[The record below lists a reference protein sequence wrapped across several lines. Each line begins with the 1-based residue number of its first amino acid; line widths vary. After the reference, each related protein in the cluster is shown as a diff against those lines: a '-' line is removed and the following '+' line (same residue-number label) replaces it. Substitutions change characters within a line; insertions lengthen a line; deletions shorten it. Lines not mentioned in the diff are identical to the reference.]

1 MPGAK
6 TWPIPDRRLPGG
18 QRRVMKNQKVMMLML
33 ATVIVS
39 AAGGVTSV
47 SAVQLKKLQNDGK
60 ELAILDPREEGTYG
74 SGHLLHA
81 VNIPLSKLELNV
93 DSLVPRLSTRIVLA
107 DGGEGTAERAAV
119 RLQEL
124 GYTNVAVLKGGYRA
138 WKKAGYEI
146 FSGMSVPGKAFG
158 EWIAVHY
165 NTPQITAEDLHR
177 KIVNGENVLI
187 LDSRPANEYAD
198 MNIPGSINVP
208 GSELVYRFP
217 ELGVKPETLVV
228 VNCAGRTRSIIGA
241 QSLINAGVKNKVV
254 ALNGGTMA
262 WQTSGFE
269 LEHGS
274 KRDAPKP
281 SEQHF
286 QQALEAAQKVA
297 DRYGVKTIDAQ
308 TLATFKADK
317 DRTVY
322 LIDLR
327 TPEEYRAGHRPDSS
341 YGWGVQL
348 VQGMDKYAATRHA
361 RIVLVDNYLVRA
373 LMTASWLVQADWPET
388 YVLADP
394 FRGVELTSGDYKPV
408 SLGLSKQTLPAIDA
422 AKLREMLNTNSA
434 TVVDAA
440 DSSSYAKGHI
450 PGAWFV
456 IRARL
461 GESINRMPLSENLV
475 VTGNNATLAALTA
488 QDLARLTGKSV
499 SVLAGG
505 NAAWQKAGLPMKS
518 GMERPGTQVDD
529 IFVQPFL
536 WGQLDPA
543 SAEFRKA
550 ADDYLAWELQLPA
563 QLERAKE
570 TDFKL
575 VK

>member
-1 MPGAK
+1 MEY
-6 TWPIPDRRLPGG
+6 
-18 QRRVMKNQKVMMLML
+18 KNVVVLMFAAL
-33 ATVIVS
+33 TASSADTFTRIS
-39 AAGGVTSV
+39 AA
-47 SAVQLKKLQNDGK
+47 ALRALENDGK
-60 ELAILDPREEGTYG
+60 ELAILDPREEGSYG
-74 SGHLLHA
+74 LGHLLHG

-93 DSLVPRLSTRIVLA
+93 DVLVPRRSTRIVLT

-119 RLQEL
+119 RLKEL
-124 GYTNVAVLKGGYRA
+124 GYTNLAALQGGYPA
-138 WKKAGYEI
+138 WKQAGYEI

-158 EWIAVHY
+158 EWIALHY
-165 NTPQITAEDLHR
+165 ETPEITAEDLHR
-177 KIVNGENVLI
+177 RIANGENVLI

-208 GSELVYRFP
+208 GSELVYRFQ

-228 VNCAGRTRSIIGA
+228 VNCAGRTRSIVGA

-274 KRDAPKP
+274 KRHAQEP
-281 SEQHF
+281 SGQHL

-297 DRYGVKTIDAQ
+297 DRYGVRTIDAQ
-308 TLATFKADK
+308 TLAKFKAEK
-317 DRTVY
+317 DRTLYV
-322 LIDLR
+322 IDLR

-348 VQGMDKYAATRHA
+348 VQGMDKYAATRHG

-394 FRGVELTSGDYKPV
+394 FRGVELTAGDYKPAI
-408 SLGLSKQTLPAIDA
+408 LGLSKQTPPAVDA
-422 AKLREMLNTNSA
+422 AKLSGMLKTNST
-434 TVVDAA
+434 TVIDVAS
-440 DSSSYAKGHI
+440 SSSYIRGHI

-461 GESINRMPLSENLV
+461 GASIQKMPPSASFV
-475 VTGNNATLAALTA
+475 VTGNETALAALTA
-488 QDLARLTGKSV
+488 EELAKITGKPV
-499 SVLAGG
+499 NVLKGG
-505 NAAWQKAGLPMKS
+505 NAAWRNAGLPLNS
-518 GMERPGTQVDD
+518 GMEKPGNPVDD

-543 SAEFRKA
+543 STEFRKA
-550 ADDYLAWELQLPA
+550 ANDYLAWELQLPEQLNRA
-563 QLERAKE
+563 QE
-570 TDFKL
+570 TNFKL
-575 VK
+575 AGK

>member
-1 MPGAK
+1 
-6 TWPIPDRRLPGG
+6 
-18 QRRVMKNQKVMMLML
+18 MKDIQVVVLIL
-33 ATVIVS
+33 AAVTVS
-39 AAGGVTSV
+39 AAGSFTRV

-74 SGHLLHA
+74 RGHLLHA

-93 DSLVPRLSTRIVLA
+93 ELLVTRRSTRIVVA

-119 RLQEL
+119 RLKEL
-124 GYTNVAVLKGGYRA
+124 GYTNLAVLKGGYQA
-138 WKKAGYEI
+138 WEQAGYEI

-165 NTPQITAEDLHR
+165 NTPEITAEDLHR
-177 KIVNGENVLI
+177 KIANGEDVLI

-208 GSELVYRFP
+208 GSELVYRFG
-217 ELGVKPETLVV
+217 ELGIKPETLVV

-241 QSLINAGVKNKVV
+241 QSLINAGVKNQVV
-254 ALNGGTMA
+254 ALNGGTMS

-274 KRDAPKP
+274 KRRAPEP
-281 SEQHF
+281 SGQHL

-308 TLATFKADK
+308 TLAKFKAEK

-322 LIDLR
+322 VIDLR

-361 RIVLVDNYLVRA
+361 RVVLVDNYLVRA

-394 FRGVELTSGDYKPV
+394 FRGG
-408 SLGLSKQTLPAIDA
+408 
-422 AKLREMLNTNSA
+422 
-434 TVVDAA
+434 
-440 DSSSYAKGHI
+440 
-450 PGAWFV
+450 
-456 IRARL
+456 
-461 GESINRMPLSENLV
+461 
-475 VTGNNATLAALTA
+475 
-488 QDLARLTGKSV
+488 
-499 SVLAGG
+499 
-505 NAAWQKAGLPMKS
+505 
-518 GMERPGTQVDD
+518 
-529 IFVQPFL
+529 
-536 WGQLDPA
+536 
-543 SAEFRKA
+543 
-550 ADDYLAWELQLPA
+550 
-563 QLERAKE
+563 
-570 TDFKL
+570 
-575 VK
+575 

>member
-1 MPGAK
+1 MEY
-6 TWPIPDRRLPGG
+6 
-18 QRRVMKNQKVMMLML
+18 KNAVVLTF
-33 ATVIVS
+33 AVVAASSADTFTRVS
-39 AAGGVTSV
+39 AA
-47 SAVQLKKLQNDGK
+47 ALKALENDGK
-60 ELAILDPREEGTYG
+60 ELAILDPREEGSYG
-74 SGHLLHA
+74 LGHLLHA
-81 VNIPLSKLELNV
+81 VNIPLSKLELNM
-93 DSLVPRLSTRIVLA
+93 DALVPRRSTRIVLT

-119 RLQEL
+119 RLKEL
-124 GYTNVAVLKGGYRA
+124 GYTSLAVLEDGYPA
-138 WKKAGYEI
+138 WKRAGYEI

-158 EWIAVHY
+158 EWIALHY
-165 NTPQITAEDLHR
+165 ETPEITAEDLHR
-177 KIVNGENVLI
+177 KIANGEDVLI

-208 GSELVYRFP
+208 GSELVYRFQ
-217 ELGVKPETLVV
+217 ELGVKPKTLVV

-241 QSLINAGVKNKVV
+241 QSLINAGVKNQVV

-274 KRDAPKP
+274 KRHAPEP
-281 SEQHF
+281 SGQNL
-286 QQALEAAQKVA
+286 QQPLEAAQKVA
-297 DRYGVKTIDAQ
+297 DRYGVRTIDAQ
-308 TLATFKADK
+308 TLAKFKAEK

-322 LIDLR
+322 VIDLR

-348 VQGMDKYAATRHA
+348 VQGMDKYAATRRG

-394 FRGVELTSGDYKPV
+394 FRGVKLTAGDYKPAI
-408 SLGLSKQTLPAIDA
+408 LGLGKQTPPAVDA
-422 AKLREMLNTNSA
+422 AKLSEMLKTNGA
-434 TVVDAA
+434 TVVDVAS
-440 DSSSYAKGHI
+440 SSSYVKGHI

-456 IRARL
+456 TRARL
-461 GESINRMPLSENLV
+461 GESIKKMPPSAGFV
-475 VTGNNATLAALTA
+475 VTGNETALAALTSEE
-488 QDLARLTGKSV
+488 LAKLTGKPV
-499 SVLAGG
+499 NVLEGG
-505 NAAWQKAGLPMKS
+505 NAAWRSAGLPLNS
-518 GMERPGTQVDD
+518 GMEKLGNPVDD

-550 ADDYLAWELQLPA
+550 ANDYLAWELQLPEQLNRA
-563 QLERAKE
+563 QE
-570 TDFKL
+570 TNFKL
-575 VK
+575 AGK

>member
-1 MPGAK
+1 
-6 TWPIPDRRLPGG
+6 
-18 QRRVMKNQKVMMLML
+18 MKNGRVVVLML
-33 ATVIVS
+33 ATLTVS
-39 AAGGVTSV
+39 AADSFTRV

-60 ELAILDPREEGTYG
+60 ELAILDPREEGAYG
-74 SGHLLHA
+74 LGHLLHA

-93 DSLVPRLSTRIVLA
+93 DLLVPRRSTRIVLA
-107 DGGEGTAERAAV
+107 DGAEGTAERAAV
-119 RLQEL
+119 RLKEL
-124 GYTNVAVLKGGYRA
+124 GYTNLAVLKGGYQA
-138 WKKAGYEI
+138 WKQAGYEI

-165 NTPQITAEDLHR
+165 DTPEITAEDLHR
-177 KIVNGENVLI
+177 KIANGEDVLI

-208 GSELVYRFP
+208 GSELVYRFG
-217 ELGVKPETLVV
+217 ELGIRPETLVV

-274 KRDAPKP
+274 KRHAPEP
-281 SEQHF
+281 SGQHLE
-286 QQALEAAQKVA
+286 QALEAAQKVA

-308 TLATFKADK
+308 TLAKFKAEK

-322 LIDLR
+322 VIDLR

-348 VQGMDKYAATRHA
+348 VQGMDKYAATRQA

-373 LMTASWLVQADWPET
+373 LMTASWLVQADWPAT

-394 FRGVELTSGDYKPV
+394 FRGVELTTGDYKPAIP
-408 SLGLSKQTLPAIDA
+408 GLSKQALPALDA
-422 AKLREMLNTNSA
+422 AKLSEMVKMNSA
-434 TVVDAA
+434 TVVDVA
-440 DSSSYAKGHI
+440 DSSSYVKGHI

-461 GESINRMPLSENLV
+461 GESIKRMPPSQSFV
-475 VTGNNATLAALTA
+475 VTGNDSNMAVLAA
-488 QDLARLTGKSV
+488 QDLAKLTGKSV

-505 NAAWQKAGLPMKS
+505 NVAWRKAGLPVKS

-550 ADDYLAWELQLPA
+550 ANDYLAWELQLPG

-575 VK
+575 AGK

>member
-1 MPGAK
+1 
-6 TWPIPDRRLPGG
+6 
-18 QRRVMKNQKVMMLML
+18 MKYKNVVVLMFAVL
-33 ATVIVS
+33 TASSADTFNRVS
-39 AAGGVTSV
+39 AA
-47 SAVQLKKLQNDGK
+47 ALKALENDGK
-60 ELAILDPREEGTYG
+60 ELAILDPREEGSYG
-74 SGHLLHA
+74 LGHLLHA
-81 VNIPLSKLELNV
+81 VNIPLSRLELNV
-93 DSLVPRLSTRIVLA
+93 DALVPRRSTRIVLT

-119 RLQEL
+119 RLKEL
-124 GYTNVAVLKGGYRA
+124 GYTNLAVLEGGYPA
-138 WKKAGYEI
+138 WKQAGYEG

-158 EWIAVHY
+158 EWIALHY
-165 NTPQITAEDLHR
+165 ETPEITAEDLHR
-177 KIVNGENVLI
+177 RIANGEDVLI

-208 GSELVYRFP
+208 GSELVYRFQ
-217 ELGVKPETLVV
+217 ELGVKPTTLVV
-228 VNCAGRTRSIIGA
+228 VNCAGRTRSIVGA

-262 WQTSGFE
+262 WLTSGFE

-274 KRDAPKP
+274 KRHAPEP
-281 SEQHF
+281 SGQHL
-286 QQALEAAQKVA
+286 QQALEVAQKVA

-308 TLATFKADK
+308 TLAKFKAEK

-322 LIDLR
+322 VIDLR

-348 VQGMDKYAATRHA
+348 VQGMDKYAATRRG

-394 FRGVELTSGDYKPV
+394 FRGVKLTAGEYKPAI
-408 SLGLSKQTLPAIDA
+408 LGLGKQTAPAVDA
-422 AKLREMLNTNSA
+422 AKLSEMLKTNSA
-434 TVVDAA
+434 TVIDVA
-440 DSSSYAKGHI
+440 SSSNYIKGHI

-456 IRARL
+456 TRARL
-461 GESINRMPLSENLV
+461 AESIKKIPPSASFV
-475 VTGNNATLAALTA
+475 VTGNETALATLTA
-488 QDLARLTGKSV
+488 EELAKLSGKPV
-499 SVLAGG
+499 HVLEGG
-505 NAAWQKAGLPMKS
+505 NAAWRSTGLPLNS
-518 GMERPGTQVDD
+518 GMERPGNPVDD

-550 ADDYLAWELQLPA
+550 ANDYLAWELQLPEQLNRA
-563 QLERAKE
+563 QE
-570 TDFKL
+570 TNFKL
-575 VK
+575 AGK

>member
-1 MPGAK
+1 MEY
-6 TWPIPDRRLPGG
+6 RERLA
-18 QRRVMKNQKVMMLML
+18 LML
-33 ATVIVS
+33 AALTAFSVSAADSLTHVS
-39 AAGGVTSV
+39 AAG
-47 SAVQLKKLQNDGK
+47 LKALEKDGK
-60 ELAILDPREEGTYG
+60 ELAILDPREEGSYG
-74 SGHLLHA
+74 QGHLLHA
-81 VNIPLSKLELNV
+81 VNVPLSKLELNV
-93 DSLVPRLSTRIVLA
+93 DALVPRRSTRIVLS
-107 DGGEGTAERAAV
+107 DGGEGTAERAAA
-119 RLQEL
+119 RLKEL
-124 GYTNVAVLKGGYRA
+124 GYVNLAILEGGTPA

-146 FSGMSVPGKAFG
+146 FSGLSVPGKAFG
-158 EWIAVHY
+158 EWIALHY
-165 NTPQITAEDLHR
+165 ETPEITPEELHR
-177 KIVNGENVLI
+177 KVAAGEDVLV
-187 LDSRPANEYAD
+187 LDSRPANEYAN

-208 GSELVYRFP
+208 GSELVYRFS

-274 KRDAPKP
+274 LRHAPEP
-281 SEQHF
+281 SGQHL

-297 DRYGVKTIDAQ
+297 ERYQVKTIDAQ
-308 TLATFKADK
+308 TLAKFKAEK

-322 LIDLR
+322 VIDLR

-361 RIVLVDNYLVRA
+361 RVVLVDNYLVRA

-394 FRGVELTSGDYKPV
+394 FAGLNLATGDYKPAV
-408 SLGLSKQTLPAIDA
+408 LDLNKDAPSAVDPAELSEILK
-422 AKLREMLNTNSA
+422 TNNA
-434 TVVDAA
+434 TVIDVA
-440 DSSSYAKGHI
+440 DSSSYIKGHI
-450 PGAWFV
+450 PRAWFV
-456 IRARL
+456 VRARL
-461 GESINRMPLSENLV
+461 SESLKVMPPSPSFV
-475 VTGNNATLAALTA
+475 VTGDNAALAAFTA
-488 QDLARLTGKSV
+488 QDLARLTGKPV

-505 NAAWQKAGLPMKS
+505 NAAWRKAGLPLKS
-518 GMERPGTQVDD
+518 GMEKAGNLVDD

-536 WGQLDPA
+536 WGQLDPT
-543 SAEFRKA
+543 SAEFRNA
-550 ADDYLAWELQLPA
+550 ANEYLAWELQLPE

-570 TDFKL
+570 TDFSLAGK
-575 VK
+575 

>member
-1 MPGAK
+1 MQYK
-6 TWPIPDRRLPGG
+6 TVL
-18 QRRVMKNQKVMMLML
+18 MLML
-33 ATVIVS
+33 VVLAAS
-39 AAGGVTSV
+39 AAGSFTRV
-47 SAVQLKKLQNDGK
+47 SAVTLKAFESDGK

-74 SGHLLHA
+74 QGHLLHA
-81 VNIPLSKLELNV
+81 VNIPLSKLELTA
-93 DSLVPRLSTRIVLA
+93 DALVPRRSTRIVLA

-119 RLQEL
+119 RLKEL
-124 GYTNVAVLKGGYRA
+124 GYTRLAVLEGGYPA
-138 WKKAGYEI
+138 WKQAGYEV

-158 EWIAVHY
+158 EWIALHY
-165 NTPQITAEDLHR
+165 DTPEITAEDLHR
-177 KIVNGENVLI
+177 RIAAGEDVLI

-208 GSELVYRFP
+208 GSELVYRFS
-217 ELGVKPETLVV
+217 ELGLKPETLVV

-241 QSLINAGVKNKVV
+241 QSLINAGVKNKVM

-274 KRDAPKP
+274 KRHAPEP
-281 SEQHF
+281 SGQHL
-286 QQALEAAQKVA
+286 QQALETARRVA
-297 DRYGVKTIDAQ
+297 DRYGVKTIDAR
-308 TLATFKADK
+308 TLAKFKAEK

-322 LIDLR
+322 VIDLR

-348 VQGMDKYAATRHA
+348 VQGMDKYAATRHG
-361 RIVLVDNYLVRA
+361 RVVLVDNYLVRA

-394 FRGVELTSGDYKPV
+394 FAGVELTTGDYKPTT
-408 SLGLSKQTLPAIDA
+408 LGLDKGTPPAVDA
-422 AKLREMLNTNSA
+422 AKLSEILKTNGA
-434 TVVDAA
+434 TVVDMA
-440 DSSSYAKGHI
+440 DSSSYVKGHI

-456 IRARL
+456 IRSRL
-461 GESINRMPLSENLV
+461 DEGMRKMPSAAAFV
-475 VTGNNATLAALTA
+475 VTGNNDALAAFSA
-488 QDLARLTGKSV
+488 QDLARLTGKPV

-505 NAAWQKAGLPMKS
+505 NAAWRKAGLPLQS
-518 GMERPGTQVDD
+518 GMEKAATRVDD

-543 SAEFRKA
+543 SAEFRQA
-550 ADDYLAWELQLPA
+550 ANDYLTWELQLPE
-563 QLERAKE
+563 QLNRAKE

-575 VK
+575 PGK

>member
-1 MPGAK
+1 MQHK
-6 TWPIPDRRLPGG
+6 TVL
-18 QRRVMKNQKVMMLML
+18 MLML
-33 ATVIVS
+33 AVLTASAAVNFTRVS
-39 AAGGVTSV
+39 AA
-47 SAVQLKKLQNDGK
+47 ALKALENDGK
-60 ELAILDPREEGTYG
+60 ELAILDPREEGAYG
-74 SGHLLHA
+74 QGHLLHA
-81 VNIPLSKLELNV
+81 INIPLSKLELHV
-93 DSLVPRLSTRIVLA
+93 DALAPRRSTRIVLA

-119 RLQEL
+119 RLKEL
-124 GYTNVAVLKGGYRA
+124 GYTNLAVLQGGYPA
-138 WKKAGYEI
+138 WKRAGYEI

-158 EWIAVHY
+158 EWIALHY
-165 NTPQITAEDLHR
+165 ETPEITPEDLHR
-177 KIVNGENVLI
+177 KIADGEDVLI

-241 QSLINAGVKNKVV
+241 QSLINAGVRNKVV

-262 WQTSGFE
+262 WLTSGFE

-274 KRDAPKP
+274 KRHAPEP
-281 SEQHF
+281 SGQHL

-297 DRYGVKTIDAQ
+297 NRYGVKTIDAP
-308 TLATFKADK
+308 TLAKFKAEK

-322 LIDLR
+322 VIDLR

-348 VQGMDKYAATRHA
+348 VQGMDKYAATRHG
-361 RIVLVDNYLVRA
+361 RVVLVDNYQVRA

-394 FRGVELTSGDYKPV
+394 FAGVELTTGDYKPAA
-408 SLGLSKQTLPAIDA
+408 LGLGKQTPPAIDA
-422 AKLREMLNTNSA
+422 AKLSEILKMNGA
-434 TVVDAA
+434 TVVDVA
-440 DSSSYAKGHI
+440 DSSSYIKGHI

-456 IRARL
+456 IRSRL
-461 GESINRMPLSENLV
+461 DESMKKMPPSAGFV
-475 VTGNNATLAALTA
+475 VTGTDTALAALIA
-488 QDLARLTGKSV
+488 QDLVKRTGKPV

-505 NAAWQKAGLPMKS
+505 NAAWRKAGLPLKS
-518 GMERPGTQVDD
+518 GMEKAGTLVDD

-550 ADDYLAWELQLPA
+550 ANDYLAWELQLPEQLKRA
-563 QLERAKE
+563 QE

-575 VK
+575 PGK

>member
-1 MPGAK
+1 MEY
-6 TWPIPDRRLPGG
+6 RERLA
-18 QRRVMKNQKVMMLML
+18 LML
-33 ATVIVS
+33 AALTAFSVSAADSLTHVS
-39 AAGGVTSV
+39 AAG
-47 SAVQLKKLQNDGK
+47 LKALEKDGK
-60 ELAILDPREEGTYG
+60 ELAILDPREEGSYG
-74 SGHLLHA
+74 QGHLLHA
-81 VNIPLSKLELNV
+81 VNVPLSKLELNV
-93 DSLVPRLSTRIVLA
+93 DALVPRRSTRIVLS
-107 DGGEGTAERAAV
+107 DGGEGTAERAAA
-119 RLQEL
+119 RLKEL
-124 GYTNVAVLKGGYRA
+124 GYVNLAILEGGTPA

-146 FSGMSVPGKAFG
+146 FSGLSVPGKAFG
-158 EWIAVHY
+158 EWIALHY
-165 NTPQITAEDLHR
+165 ETPEITPEELHR
-177 KIVNGENVLI
+177 KVAAGEDVLV
-187 LDSRPANEYAD
+187 LDSRPANEYAN

-274 KRDAPKP
+274 LRHAPEP
-281 SEQHF
+281 SGQHL

-297 DRYGVKTIDAQ
+297 ERYQVKTIDAQ
-308 TLATFKADK
+308 TLAKFKAEK

-322 LIDLR
+322 VIDLR

-361 RIVLVDNYLVRA
+361 RVVLVDNYLVRA

-394 FRGVELTSGDYKPV
+394 FAGLNLATGDYKPAV
-408 SLGLSKQTLPAIDA
+408 LNLSKNAPSAVAPEELSEIL
-422 AKLREMLNTNSA
+422 KTNSA
-434 TVVDAA
+434 TVIDVA
-440 DSSSYAKGHI
+440 DSSSYIKGHI
-450 PGAWFV
+450 PRAWFV
-456 IRARL
+456 VRSR
-461 GESINRMPLSENLV
+461 LSEGLKVMPPSPSFV
-475 VTGNNATLAALTA
+475 VTGDNVALAAFTA
-488 QDLARLTGKSV
+488 QDLARLTGKPV

-505 NAAWQKAGLPMKS
+505 NAAWRKASFPLRS
-518 GMERPGTQVDD
+518 GMEKAGTLVDD

-536 WGQLDPA
+536 WGQLDPT
-543 SAEFRKA
+543 SAEFRTA
-550 ADDYLAWELQLPA
+550 ANEYLAWELQLPQ

-570 TDFKL
+570 TDFSLAGK
-575 VK
+575 

>member
-1 MPGAK
+1 
-6 TWPIPDRRLPGG
+6 
-18 QRRVMKNQKVMMLML
+18 MLIL
-33 ATVIVS
+33 AVLTASAAADSFPRVS
-39 AAGGVTSV
+39 AIA
-47 SAVQLKKLQNDGK
+47 LKALENDRK
-60 ELAILDPREEGTYG
+60 ELAIIDPREEGAYG
-74 SGHLLHA
+74 QGHLLHA
-81 VNIPLSKLELNV
+81 VNIPLSKLELDV
-93 DSLVPRLSTRIVLA
+93 DALVPRRSTRIVLV
-107 DGGEGTAERAAV
+107 DGGEGTADRAAV
-119 RLQEL
+119 RLKEL
-124 GYTNVAVLKGGYRA
+124 SYTSVVVLEGGNRA
-138 WKKAGYEI
+138 WKHAGYEI

-158 EWIAVHY
+158 EWIALHY
-165 NTPQITAEDLHR
+165 ETPEITAEDLHR
-177 KIVNGENVLI
+177 KIADGEDVLI

-198 MNIPGSINVP
+198 MNIPSSINVP

-241 QSLINAGVKNKVV
+241 QSLINAGVKNKVA
-254 ALNGGTMA
+254 ALSGGTMA

-274 KRDAPKP
+274 KRHAPEP
-281 SEQHF
+281 SGQNL

-297 DRYGVKTIDAQ
+297 DRYEVKTIDAQ
-308 TLATFKADK
+308 TLAKFKAEK

-322 LIDLR
+322 VIDLR

-348 VQGMDKYAATRHA
+348 VQGMDRYAATRHA

-394 FRGVELTSGDYKPV
+394 FLGVELTTGDYKPATL
-408 SLGLSKQTLPAIDA
+408 SLDKPAPPAVDAVELSEILK
-422 AKLREMLNTNSA
+422 MNSA
-434 TVVDAA
+434 TVVDVA
-440 DSSSYAKGHI
+440 DSSSYIKGHI

-461 GESINRMPLSENLV
+461 GESIRKMPPSASFV
-475 VTGNNATLAALTA
+475 VTGNETALAAFTA
-488 QDLARLTGKSV
+488 NDLAKLTGKAV

-505 NAAWQKAGLPMKS
+505 NAAWRKAGLPLKS
-518 GMERPGTQVDD
+518 GMEKAGTLVDD

-543 SAEFRKA
+543 SAEFCKA
-550 ADDYLAWELQLPA
+550 ANDYLAWELQLPE
-563 QLERAKE
+563 QLDRAKE

-575 VK
+575 PAK

>member
-1 MPGAK
+1 
-6 TWPIPDRRLPGG
+6 
-18 QRRVMKNQKVMMLML
+18 MKYKKLLMVML
-33 ATVIVS
+33 AALTAS
-39 AAGGVTSV
+39 AANSSTRV
-47 SAVQLKKLQNDGK
+47 SAVALKGLENDGK

-74 SGHLLHA
+74 LGHLLHA
-81 VNIPLSKLELNV
+81 VNIPLSKLELNI
-93 DSLVPRLSTRIVLA
+93 DLLVPRLSTRIVLA

-119 RLQEL
+119 RLEEL
-124 GYTNVAVLKGGYRA
+124 GYTNLAVLEGGYPA
-138 WKKAGYEI
+138 WKQAGYEI

-158 EWIAVHY
+158 EWIALHY
-165 NTPQITAEDLHR
+165 ETPEITAEDLHR
-177 KIVNGENVLI
+177 KIVDGEDVLI
-187 LDSRPANEYAD
+187 LDSRPANEYVD

-217 ELGVKPETLVV
+217 ELGVKPETLIV

-241 QSLINAGVKNKVV
+241 QSLINAGVKNKVM

-262 WQTSGFE
+262 WQTSGFK

-274 KRDAPKP
+274 KRHAPEP
-281 SEQHF
+281 SGQHL

-297 DRYGVKTIDAQ
+297 NRYGVKTIDAQ
-308 TLATFKADK
+308 TLAKFKAEK

-348 VQGMDKYAATRHA
+348 VQGMDKFAATRHG

-373 LMTASWLVQADWPET
+373 LMTASWLVQSDWPET
-388 YVLADP
+388 YVLGDP
-394 FRGVELTSGDYKPV
+394 FRGVDLATGDYKPAI
-408 SLGLSKQTLPAIDA
+408 LGLAKPAPPAVDA
-422 AKLREMLNTNSA
+422 AKLSEMLRTNST
-434 TVVDAA
+434 TVIDVAG
-440 DSSSYAKGHI
+440 SSSYIKGHI

-456 IRARL
+456 NRARL
-461 GESINRMPLSENLV
+461 VGESIKKMSPSASFV
-475 VTGNNATLAALTA
+475 VTGNETASATLTA
-488 QDLARLTGKSV
+488 QDLAKLTGKPV
-499 SVLAGG
+499 SVLDGG
-505 NAAWQKAGLPMKS
+505 NAAWRKAGLPLKS
-518 GMERPGTQVDD
+518 GMEKAGTPVDD

-543 SAEFRKA
+543 SPEFRKA
-550 ADDYLAWELQLPA
+550 ADDYLAWELQLPE
-563 QLERAKE
+563 QLNRAKE

-575 VK
+575 PGK

>member
-1 MPGAK
+1 MEQSEV
-6 TWPIPDRRLPGG
+6 L
-18 QRRVMKNQKVMMLML
+18 VLML
-33 ATVIVS
+33 ASLTAFPIS
-39 AAGGVTSV
+39 AADGVTRI
-47 SAVQLKKLQNDGK
+47 SAAALKALEKDGQ
-60 ELAILDPREEGTYG
+60 ELAILDPREEGAHG
-74 SGHLLHA
+74 QGHLLHA

-93 DSLVPRLSTRIVLA
+93 DGLVPRRSTRIVLA
-107 DGGEGTAERAAV
+107 DGGEGTAERAAA
-119 RLQEL
+119 RLKDL
-124 GYTNVAVLKGGYRA
+124 GYVNLAVLDGGHPA
-138 WKKAGYEI
+138 WKKAGYEV

-158 EWIAVHY
+158 EWIALHY
-165 NTPQITAEDLHR
+165 ETPEITPQDLHR
-177 KIVNGENVLI
+177 KIADGEDILV
-187 LDSRPANEYAD
+187 LDSRPANEYVN

-241 QSLINAGVKNKVV
+241 QSLINAGVKNKVL
-254 ALNGGTMA
+254 ALRGGTMA

-274 KRDAPKP
+274 LRNAPEP
-281 SEQHF
+281 SAEHF

-297 DRYGVKTIDAQ
+297 DRYGVRTIDAL
-308 TLATFKADK
+308 TLAKFKAEK

-322 LIDLR
+322 VIDLR

-361 RIVLVDNYLVRA
+361 RVVLVDNHLVRA

-394 FRGVELTSGDYKPV
+394 FRGLTLATGDYKPV
-408 SLGLSKQTLPAIDA
+408 VLGLSKETPSAVDPAR
-422 AKLREMLNTNSA
+422 LSGMLNTNSA
-434 TVVDAA
+434 IVIDVA
-440 DSSSYAKGHI
+440 DSSSYIKGHI
-450 PGAWFV
+450 PGAWFAV
-456 IRARL
+456 RARL
-461 GESINRMPLSENLV
+461 GESLKVMSSSAGFV
-475 VTGNNATLAALTA
+475 VTGDNAALAAFTA
-488 QDLARLTGKSV
+488 QDLTSLTGKPA

-505 NAAWQKAGLPMKS
+505 NAAWRRAGLPLRS
-518 GMERPGTQVDD
+518 GMEKAATLVDD

-536 WGQLDPA
+536 WGQLDPT

-550 ADDYLAWELQLPA
+550 ANEYFAWELQLPQ

-570 TDFKL
+570 TDFRLAGK
-575 VK
+575 

>member
-1 MPGAK
+1 
-6 TWPIPDRRLPGG
+6 
-18 QRRVMKNQKVMMLML
+18 MKYREVLMVIL
-33 ATVIVS
+33 SALTASATGS
-39 AAGGVTSV
+39 FTRV
-47 SAVQLKKLQNDGK
+47 SAVSLKAIENDGK
-60 ELAILDPREEGTYG
+60 ELAILDPREEGAYG
-74 SGHLLHA
+74 LGHLLHA
-81 VNIPLSKLELNV
+81 VNIPLSKLELNI
-93 DSLVPRLSTRIVLA
+93 DLLVPRRSTQIVLA

-119 RLQEL
+119 RLKEL
-124 GYTNVAVLKGGYRA
+124 GYTNLAVLEGGYPA
-138 WKKAGYEI
+138 WKQAGYEI

-158 EWIAVHY
+158 EWIALHY
-165 NTPQITAEDLHR
+165 ETPEMTAEDLHR
-177 KIVNGENVLI
+177 KIADGEDVLI

-208 GSELVYRFP
+208 GSELVYRFA
-217 ELGVKPETLVV
+217 ELAVKPETLVV

-274 KRDAPKP
+274 QRHAPEP
-281 SEQHF
+281 SGQHL

-308 TLATFKADK
+308 TLAKFKAEK

-361 RIVLVDNYLVRA
+361 RVVLVDNHLVRA
-373 LMTASWLVQADWPET
+373 LMAASWLVQADWSDT

-394 FRGVELTSGDYKPV
+394 FAGMELATGDYKPEVLRGSQNIPPSV
-408 SLGLSKQTLPAIDA
+408 SPAELSELLKANTATLIDV
-422 AKLREMLNTNSA
+422 SA
-434 TVVDAA
+434 
-440 DSSSYAKGHI
+440 SSSYAKAHI

-461 GESINRMPLSENLV
+461 AEIIKTMAPLERFV
-475 VTGNNATLAALTA
+475 VTGDDASLTVFTA
-488 QDLARLTGKSV
+488 HDLASLTGKPV
-499 SVLAGG
+499 TVLAGG
-505 NAAWQKAGLPMKS
+505 NAAWRKAGLPLKS
-518 GMERPGTQVDD
+518 GMEKPGSVVDD
-529 IFVQPFL
+529 VFVQPFL
-536 WGQLDPA
+536 WGQLDPN

-550 ADDYLAWELQLPA
+550 ADDYISWELQLPE
-563 QLERAKE
+563 QLDRAKE
-570 TDFKL
+570 TDFRLAGK
-575 VK
+575 

>member
-1 MPGAK
+1 
-6 TWPIPDRRLPGG
+6 
-18 QRRVMKNQKVMMLML
+18 
-33 ATVIVS
+33 
-39 AAGGVTSV
+39 
-47 SAVQLKKLQNDGK
+47 
-60 ELAILDPREEGTYG
+60 
-74 SGHLLHA
+74 
-81 VNIPLSKLELNV
+81 
-93 DSLVPRLSTRIVLA
+93 
-107 DGGEGTAERAAV
+107 
-119 RLQEL
+119 
-124 GYTNVAVLKGGYRA
+124 
-138 WKKAGYEI
+138 
-146 FSGMSVPGKAFG
+146 
-158 EWIAVHY
+158 
-165 NTPQITAEDLHR
+165 
-177 KIVNGENVLI
+177 
-187 LDSRPANEYAD
+187 
-198 MNIPGSINVP
+198 
-208 GSELVYRFP
+208 
-217 ELGVKPETLVV
+217 V

-254 ALNGGTMA
+254 ALNGGTMT

-274 KRDAPKP
+274 KRHAPEP
-281 SEQHF
+281 SGEHL

-308 TLATFKADK
+308 TLAKFKADK

-322 LIDLR
+322 VIDLR

-394 FRGVELTSGDYKPV
+394 FRGVELATGDYRPTI
-408 SLGLSKQTLPAIDA
+408 LGLSKQTPLAVDA
-422 AKLREMLNTNSA
+422 AELSEMLKTNSA
-434 TVVDAA
+434 TVVDVA
-440 DSSSYAKGHI
+440 DSSSYVKGHI
-450 PGAWFV
+450 PGAWFAA
-456 IRARL
+456 RARL
-461 GESINRMPLSENLV
+461 RESIKTISPSASFV
-475 VTGNNATLAALTA
+475 VTGNDAALAALTA
-488 QDLARLTGKSV
+488 QDLTKLTGKSV

-505 NAAWQKAGLPMKS
+505 NAACRKSGLPVKS

-550 ADDYLAWELQLPA
+550 ANDYLTWELQLPA

-575 VK
+575 AGK